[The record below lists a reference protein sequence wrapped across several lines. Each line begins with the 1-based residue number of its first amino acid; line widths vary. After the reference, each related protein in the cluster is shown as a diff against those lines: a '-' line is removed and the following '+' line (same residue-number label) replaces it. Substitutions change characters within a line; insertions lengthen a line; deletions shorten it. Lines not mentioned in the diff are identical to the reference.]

1 VITARLPGSAFCC
14 AFRSTSIRS
23 RKSSFSNLL
32 KAVPET
38 SKSRQWSQRMIRP
51 SKSGGVRL
59 LAGSSQTGHGMDG
72 IERSILYYNRHGSDE
87 PSAPRPKPASAWP
100 PARAAG
106 RSLRQW
112 PSITRRL
119 RGWQGRTAP
128 RVRGRTDAVI
138 STAAPLSG
146 LSRRG
151 GQAP

>member
-1 VITARLPGSAFCC
+1 
-14 AFRSTSIRS
+14 
-23 RKSSFSNLL
+23 
-32 KAVPET
+32 
-38 SKSRQWSQRMIRP
+38 MIRP

-87 PSAPRPKPASAWP
+87 PSAPRPKPSSAWP

-151 GQAP
+151 GQARERHRLGLSREDLMVGVDQLDLHFVLARR